1 MLFEICVRVKNKV
14 GATTRLDAACTKRGD
29 IIAIMRPRADWGT
42 DIVEGDDWRI
52 CKVDIRVTLARAL
65 LRAEDGDF
73 PHRERRKRRWKFS
86 LSRLTQAQRDTIS
99 TNRRGVVDL
108 SAIPFKDMVVLKG
121 TL

>member
-1 MLFEICVRVKNKV
+1 MLFEVCVRVRDKV
-14 GATTRLDAACTKRGD
+14 GSTTRLDAACTKRGD
-29 IIAIMRPRADWGT
+29 IIAIMRPHADWGT

-52 CKVDIRVTLARAL
+52 CKVDIAITLARAL
-65 LRAEDGDF
+65 LRAEDGEF

-86 LSRLTQAQRDTIS
+86 LALLTQAQRDTIS
-99 TNRRGVVDL
+99 TNRRGVIDL